1 MKAHR
6 TFAIAKSL
14 VWIMLSPFLWM
25 GLMSGLFAILTD
37 QTTEGII
44 WISVVT
50 LVLGALLQGSLLNR
64 IEGMSLPIGS
74 IVIFGGVTVLI
85 GIDEVINIVHSNIK
99 IAGEIHTPSLVAL
112 ISSIGFVFIA
122 IIVIFKV
129 VSLIRATK

>member
-1 MKAHR
+1 
-6 TFAIAKSL
+6 
-14 VWIMLSPFLWM
+14 
-25 GLMSGLFAILTD
+25 MSGLFAILTD

-64 IEGMSLPIGS
+64 IEGMSLLVRS